1 MRIIDLKNR
10 GEGFKL
16 RVAGIDLLRGIA
28 AFGIVGCHLS
38 LSPRTAGGA
47 WVTCLCDFNVGVFA
61 AVAGFLMA
69 KAKSGARGGETFH
82 DYVWKRVKRLLP
94 TYFFWSVVFIVA
106 TSAFDLILDGGHLNP
121 KYGTC
126 AYWLRVIFLG
136 DAATHLWFLACL
148 LYAQILLQAFS
159 TLPVGGGVWILLG
172 LALIVPVDLVGNWF
186 CLYPL
191 RLFAFL
197 VTGYGLG
204 RLDIKLSPFVSGGLT
219 VLGLSTYVLLGGM
232 VPAFISGWVVTIPL
246 LLFFTSL
253 SSNGRVA
260 SVAGV
265 LGSTSMGVYL
275 VHPLITRALSVV
287 WVRIFSTPFGV
298 LPVLSEWLLAWAVAF
313 VAAFVLLRLPV
324 INRFVR

>member
-204 RLDIKLSPFVSGGLT
+204 RLSIKLSPFISGGVT
-219 VLGLSTYVLLGGM
+219 VLGLSAYVLLGGM
-232 VPAFISGWVVTIPL
+232 VPAFMSGWVVTIPL
-246 LLFFTSL
+246 LSFFVSL
-253 SSNGRVA
+253 PMKGRAAQVA
-260 SVAGV
+260 ST
-265 LGSTSMGVYL
+265 LGATSMGVYL
-275 VHPLITRALSVV
+275 IHPLFTRGLSVV
-287 WVRIFSTPFGV
+287 WSRVSPSPFGAV
-298 LPVLSEWLLAWAVAF
+298 SVVSEWVLAWAGALL
-313 VAAFVLLRLPV
+313 ASLVLLRIPYV
-324 INRFVR
+324 SKFVR

>member
-1 MRIIDLKNR
+1 M
-10 GEGFKL
+10 

-38 LSPRTAGGA
+38 LAPRTAGGG
-47 WVTCLCDFNVGVFA
+47 WVTALCDFNVGVFA

-69 KAKSGARGGETFH
+69 KASAGARGGETFG

-94 TYFFWSVVFIVA
+94 TYFFWSVVFIAA
-106 TSAFDLILDGGHLNP
+106 TSVFDLVLDGGHLNP

-148 LYAQILLQAFS
+148 LYAQVLVKGL
-159 TLPVGGGVWILLG
+159 VWIAARTGSYRGAVPCLG
-172 LALIVPVDLVGNWF
+172 LGLVLIVISCQLGNWF
-186 CLYPL
+186 GTYPL

-204 RLDIKLSPFVSGGLT
+204 RLDIKLSPFISGGLT
-219 VLGLSTYVLLGGM
+219 VLSISACVLLGGM
-232 VPAFISGWVVTIPL
+232 VPAFMSGWVATIPL
-246 LLFFTSL
+246 LIFFVSL
-253 SSNGRVA
+253 PMKGRAAQVA
-260 SVAGV
+260 SVLGV
-265 LGSTSMGVYL
+265 TSMGVYL

-287 WVRIFSTPFGV
+287 WVRVFSTPFGV
-298 LPVLSEWLLAWAVAF
+298 LPVLSEWLLAWGMAF
-313 VAAFVLLRLPV
+313 AAAFVLLRLPV